1 MKHIIGGIYTYSKE
15 NNLLNSSRKNIAI
28 IIVLTELQCFVFHTE
43 FIKLYMPCNIL
54 SNELINDF
62 IEKKYNKKFFL
73 TTLDMLKNSFFEDG
87 YLGKISDKNLRKIK
101 NNIL

>member
-43 FIKLYMPCNIL
+43 FIKLYMP
-54 SNELINDF
+54 
-62 IEKKYNKKFFL
+62 
-73 TTLDMLKNSFFEDG
+73 
-87 YLGKISDKNLRKIK
+87 
-101 NNIL
+101 